1 MLRLRGFL
9 AAGTLVLVS
18 SSAFAAA
25 DAYVV
30 GDSIGDGIA
39 IASGEQNLAHM
50 GVHIRGPKALAQI
63 ARAPV
68 GSKVFIFLGTNDAE
82 GSINNIGKSVDDIVA
97 AVTSRRLN
105 AVWVGPH
112 CVKKAWDSRG
122 RELDAFLGSHLA
134 GTGIKYVSMR
144 DSRICSGVFHEPDGV
159 HLTMK
164 GYHYMWDIARNAAGS
179 VSDTRLAAVTP
190 QKTLAGPGPTD
201 TTGSVRDALAQ
212 APQPPRGT
220 ADGSSPGRL
229 ITEFH
234 VPASPAAPLI
244 WTRSSN

>member
-1 MLRLRGFL
+1 MLRLRAVL

-18 SSAFAAA
+18 SPALASA

-63 ARAPV
+63 ARAPM

-97 AVTSRRLN
+97 AVASRQLN

-164 GYHYMWDIARNAAGS
+164 GYHYMWDIARNAGQ
-179 VSDTRLAAVTP
+179 VPDTRFAAVTP
-190 QKTLAGPGPTD
+190 QKTPPAAPSALEA
-201 TTGSVRDALAQ
+201 TGSVRAALAQ
-212 APQPPRGT
+212 APQPARAT
-220 ADGSSPGRL
+220 ADGGTPGRL
-229 ITEFH
+229 ITEIH
-234 VPASPAAPLI
+234 VPVAPAAPLV
-244 WTRSSN
+244 WTRSLN